1 MKVGKKMRRFLAFLG
16 IFLVV
21 LTIGYLEPVFF
32 PAEKP
37 QHVAEDSGRQNV
49 SHTALPYEEI
59 KTSGYAEYVG
69 KPASKFIEKFG
80 EPVEKQASGMSYEV
94 WTYGEKDSDY
104 LELNIQDDNISM
116 IKAFNDSKELSPF
129 SIGMNLSD
137 ISERMTI
144 YSDFAFTYNE
154 MNYNIELTEEDMNYR
169 PLIAFDN
176 QTFAILFFNQGKS
189 ELAAVVYLDKEALLT
204 LMPYQLIEGEARPL
218 LPKDQLAGFDP
229 VKSNQMVRVIN
240 MLRSDEGLPTYHV
253 NTENQKNAQ
262 KLFELLS
269 KQQKNIF
276 SMERLENWQ
285 FSKEQLSATEMF
297 TLSNDEYQK
306 LLKLG
311 QLDKKNA
318 TGMYTEPIYDP
329 TFTVLSW
336 FSDSL
341 YHSRFAHEGNEN
353 IGVAFSKASVLV
365 LIQETEKEISQ
376 TEDSE

>member
-1 MKVGKKMRRFLAFLG
+1 
-16 IFLVV
+16 
-21 LTIGYLEPVFF
+21 
-32 PAEKP
+32 
-37 QHVAEDSGRQNV
+37 
-49 SHTALPYEEI
+49 
-59 KTSGYAEYVG
+59 
-69 KPASKFIEKFG
+69 
-80 EPVEKQASGMSYEV
+80 
-94 WTYGEKDSDY
+94 
-104 LELNIQDDNISM
+104 
-116 IKAFNDSKELSPF
+116 
-129 SIGMNLSD
+129 
-137 ISERMTI
+137 
-144 YSDFAFTYNE
+144 
-154 MNYNIELTEEDMNYR
+154 
-169 PLIAFDN
+169 
-176 QTFAILFFNQGKS
+176 
-189 ELAAVVYLDKEALLT
+189 
-204 LMPYQLIEGEARPL
+204 MPYQLIEGEARPL